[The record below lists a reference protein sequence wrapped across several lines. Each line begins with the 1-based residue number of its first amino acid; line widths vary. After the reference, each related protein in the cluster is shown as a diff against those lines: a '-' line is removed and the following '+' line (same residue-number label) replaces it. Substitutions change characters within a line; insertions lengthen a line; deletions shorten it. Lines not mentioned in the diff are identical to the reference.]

1 MKKASKIVIVIF
13 VLLIVAAVP
22 LYYYSRPTAMHVG
35 TIQISGNI
43 NNPVNLNFS
52 QLETYPSSTIQVTL
66 TSSGSPSNNGD
77 YSYTGVP
84 LKDLLDQVQVTA
96 NATSVYVQ
104 ASDGYGATLTIEEA
118 MDQNTIIAYAKDG
131 IALAA
136 LQNGGEGPARLII
149 GSDQYAQRWV
159 KGVAAIQVK

>member
-1 MKKASKIVIVIF
+1 MKKSTKIIMIVF
-13 VLLIVAAVP
+13 VLLIAAAVP
-22 LYYYSRPTAMHVG
+22 LYFCTRPTAIQEG
-35 TIQISGNI
+35 NIQIEGKV
-43 NNPVNLNFS
+43 NNPVSLNFS
-52 QLETYPSSTIQVTL
+52 QLEAYPSSTIQVTL
-66 TSSGSPSNNGD
+66 TSSGSPSDNGD

-84 LKDLLDQVQVTA
+84 LKDLLEQVQITA

-104 ASDGYGATLTIEEA
+104 ASDGYGTTLTIEEA
-118 MDQNTIIAYAKDG
+118 MDENTIIAYAKDG
-131 IALAA
+131 VALAA